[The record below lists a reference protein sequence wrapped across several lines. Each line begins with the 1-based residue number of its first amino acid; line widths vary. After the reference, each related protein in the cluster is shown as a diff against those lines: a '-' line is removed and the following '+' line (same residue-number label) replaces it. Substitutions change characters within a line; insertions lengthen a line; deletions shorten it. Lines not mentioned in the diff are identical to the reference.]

1 MEGIGGEISSKIR
14 AAIKSKLMEM
24 GAYVDEELPDYVMVM
39 VANKRSKS
47 QMADDLQ
54 LFLGKSTEQFTNWLQ
69 QVLSRLQEVAAVNS
83 KTLTDTK
90 KVQSRISSDEAAH
103 KVKSASKLKCEQV
116 TKPKPEHPQDRAG
129 SHRSEKKHTGVAISG
144 GGGGG
149 GGSSSGTKKDR
160 RNGSSG
166 SGAATEKS
174 KRVADG
180 KAPEPASAK
189 TKIVLM
195 NSDDDEED
203 FINIKADAE
212 AEALLKAELPASAK
226 RLQTV
231 TVAVTVRG
239 AETAQRQSCTS
250 PEAAA
255 RAEPRQ
261 RQLGAA
267 APVVNAVSARDVT
280 AAVAH
285 STSGARKVRPTV
297 RRVVTAPASVVAVAT
312 KRSAGEEDGRG
323 PAKRAAVCVSE
334 EAVSKRS
341 LASTVGVTDRLG
353 VRPSGGPSIKDRL
366 GTRGAVAVAAAA
378 SASDEPVS
386 RPGAR
391 NPTAAARE
399 PRPGGGKVTDRLGP
413 RPTGSGTASA
423 PEGSGTKSTATAES
437 GGLPT
442 RLRVT
447 DRLGT
452 RRGDAAREAG
462 TSRKRA
468 AEGGRDSLPEVAA
481 KRPAAEGPGSRLAR
495 RLRELAEGPGGGSA
509 RVAHVPPNNIRQGG
523 TSSGTGHADCRPSVN
538 SQVVPT
544 GARESV
550 AENRDVEGEVVP
562 AVALPSV
569 VRVTPRPRLPAS
581 MQANKNLLLKA
592 VAEAQRSVAAA
603 AASVVAS
610 ASGTVLSAVS
620 TVATRHRVEGRR
632 VAVRHREEE
641 EDEREQEGE
650 DNYRD
655 EALQNPEG
663 IFTRCFLNREN
674 FAVTVSNES
683 GAVGDSEED
692 EQFDDGRRRDCTLR
706 ELRGAGRQRPVVTTA
721 GKSAKAFMPADT
733 PQQITIQLS
742 PEGSRDGDSSSE
754 REDEEVAEIPPHSAA
769 GKDDT
774 RSYDGQPVFEDEDEE
789 EEGGP
794 VATVAAIRP
803 TVVTTVPHM
812 DMEPVA
818 RPNPQF
824 VVTLDGLDVSM
835 FPNAGTDDDE
845 GPADPGCPV
854 DRDVSKVD
862 SGSSGV
868 GRSAG
873 TPSTGRA
880 TIVQRVEPRLRL
892 GPMPS
897 NHHPQQQQL
906 QRGGGEVSSIGSS
919 SGSGIAPA
927 KTAERCKYWP
937 ACRMGGKCTF
947 HHPTQT
953 CRAFPACKFGEK
965 CLYIH
970 PNCKF
975 DAACT
980 RRDCPYTHSSPRLSA
995 AAATRGSAQSSSG
1008 TAVCRFFPGCTNP
1021 ACRFLHPKACKYGR
1035 YCVKP
1040 GCTFQHDGVPTTDK
1054 LKWVCPF
1061 RA

>member
-149 GGSSSGTKKDR
+149 GGSSGTKKDR

-231 TVAVTVRG
+231 AVAVTVRG

-323 PAKRAAVCVSE
+323 PAKRAAVCISE

-413 RPTGSGTASA
+413 RPTGSGTAIA
-423 PEGSGTKSTATAES
+423 PEGSVTKSTATAES

-442 RLRVT
+442 RLRVA

-523 TSSGTGHADCRPSVN
+523 TGTGSGTGHADCRPSVN

-544 GARESV
+544 GARESA

-603 AASVVAS
+603 AAAPVVAS
-610 ASGTVLSAVS
+610 ASGTVPSAVS
-620 TVATRHRVEGRR
+620 TVAARHRVEGRR
-632 VAVRHREEE
+632 VAVRHRVGSHREEE
-641 EDEREQEGE
+641 EDEREQEAE

-706 ELRGAGRQRPVVTTA
+706 ELRGAARQRPVVTTA

-754 REDEEVAEIPPHSAA
+754 REDEEVAEIPPHSSA

-789 EEGGP
+789 EEGGGRGDSRCRQTDSRHDS
-794 VATVAAIRP
+794 A
-803 TVVTTVPHM
+803 PHGHG
-812 DMEPVA
+812 A
-818 RPNPQF
+818 CC
-824 VVTLDGLDVSM
+824 T
-835 FPNAGTDDDE
+835 
-845 GPADPGCPV
+845 
-854 DRDVSKVD
+854 SK
-862 SGSSGV
+862 S
-868 GRSAG
+868 
-873 TPSTGRA
+873 
-880 TIVQRVEPRLRL
+880 
-892 GPMPS
+892 
-897 NHHPQQQQL
+897 
-906 QRGGGEVSSIGSS
+906 
-919 SGSGIAPA
+919 
-927 KTAERCKYWP
+927 
-937 ACRMGGKCTF
+937 
-947 HHPTQT
+947 
-953 CRAFPACKFGEK
+953 
-965 CLYIH
+965 
-970 PNCKF
+970 
-975 DAACT
+975 
-980 RRDCPYTHSSPRLSA
+980 
-995 AAATRGSAQSSSG
+995 
-1008 TAVCRFFPGCTNP
+1008 AVCCYIGWIGRFHVSE
-1021 ACRFLHPKACKYGR
+1021 CRYGR
-1035 YCVKP
+1035 
-1040 GCTFQHDGVPTTDK
+1040 
-1054 LKWVCPF
+1054 
-1061 RA
+1061 

>member
-103 KVKSASKLKCEQV
+103 KVKSGSKLKCEQV

-149 GGSSSGTKKDR
+149 GGGGSSGTKKDR

-226 RLQTV
+226 RLQAV
-231 TVAVTVRG
+231 AVAVTVRG

-280 AAVAH
+280 AAVVH

-423 PEGSGTKSTATAES
+423 PEGSGTKSTTSAES

-442 RLRVT
+442 RLRVA

-468 AEGGRDSLPEVAA
+468 AEGGRESLPEVAA

-523 TSSGTGHADCRPSVN
+523 TGSGTGHADCRPSVN

-544 GARESV
+544 GARESA

-603 AASVVAS
+603 AAAPVVAS
-610 ASGTVLSAVS
+610 ASGTVPSAVS
-620 TVATRHRVEGRR
+620 TVAARHRVEGRR
-632 VAVRHREEE
+632 VAVRHRVGSHREEE
-641 EDEREQEGE
+641 EDEREQEAE

-683 GAVGDSEED
+683 G
-692 EQFDDGRRRDCTLR
+692 
-706 ELRGAGRQRPVVTTA
+706 
-721 GKSAKAFMPADT
+721 
-733 PQQITIQLS
+733 
-742 PEGSRDGDSSSE
+742 DSSSE

-769 GKDDT
+769 GKEDT

-789 EEGGP
+789 EEGGA
-794 VATVAAIRP
+794 VATVAAVRP

-937 ACRMGGKCTF
+937 ACRMGGKCAF

-953 CRAFPACKFGEK
+953 CRVFPACKFGEK

>member
-90 KVQSRISSDEAAH
+90 KVQSRISLDEAAH

-129 SHRSEKKHTGVAISG
+129 SHRSEKKHTGVAVSG
-144 GGGGG
+144 GGGG
-149 GGSSSGTKKDR
+149 SGTKKDR

-174 KRVADG
+174 KRMADG
-180 KAPEPASAK
+180 KAPEP
-189 TKIVLM
+189 
-195 NSDDDEED
+195 
-203 FINIKADAE
+203 
-212 AEALLKAELPASAK
+212 
-226 RLQTV
+226 
-231 TVAVTVRG
+231 
-239 AETAQRQSCTS
+239 
-250 PEAAA
+250 
-255 RAEPRQ
+255 
-261 RQLGAA
+261 
-267 APVVNAVSARDVT
+267 
-280 AAVAH
+280 AH

-297 RRVVTAPASVVAVAT
+297 RRVVTAPASVVAMAT

-323 PAKRAAVCVSE
+323 PAKRAAVCVGE

-366 GTRGAVAVAAAA
+366 GTRGPVAVTAAA
-378 SASDEPVS
+378 SASAEPVS

-391 NPTAAARE
+391 NPTAAAGE

-413 RPTGSGTASA
+413 RPSGSGTASA
-423 PEGSGTKSTATAES
+423 PEGSGAKSSATAES
-437 GGLPT
+437 SGLPT
-442 RLRVT
+442 RLRVA

-468 AEGGRDSLPEVAA
+468 AEGGRDTLPEVAA
-481 KRPAAEGPGSRLAR
+481 KRPAVEGPGSRLAR

-523 TSSGTGHADCRPSVN
+523 SGTGTGTGHADCRPSVN

-610 ASGTVLSAVS
+610 ASGTVPSAVS
-620 TVATRHRVEGRR
+620 TVAARHRVEGRR
-632 VAVRHREEE
+632 VAVRHRVGSHQEEE
-641 EDEREQEGE
+641 EDELEQEGE

-655 EALQNPEG
+655 EAFQNPEG
-663 IFTRCFLNREN
+663 IFTRAFLNREN

-683 GAVGDSEED
+683 GAVGDSEVD
-692 EQFDDGRRRDCTLR
+692 EQFDDGRRRDCTLH
-706 ELRGAGRQRPVVTTA
+706 ELRGAGRRRPVVTTA

-774 RSYDGQPVFEDEDEE
+774 GSYDGQPVYEDEDEE

-794 VATVAAIRP
+794 VATVAAVRP

-812 DMEPVA
+812 DVEPVA

-862 SGSSGV
+862 SGSSSV
-868 GRSAG
+868 GRSVG

-906 QRGGGEVSSIGSS
+906 QRGGGELSSIGSS

-927 KTAERCKYWP
+927 KTTERCKYWP
-937 ACRMGGKCTF
+937 ACRMGGKCAF

-953 CRAFPACKFGEK
+953 CRVFPACKFGEK

-1008 TAVCRFFPGCTNP
+1008 TAVCRFFPGCTNA

>member
-149 GGSSSGTKKDR
+149 GGSSGTKKDR

-212 AEALLKAELPASAK
+212 A
-226 RLQTV
+226 
-231 TVAVTVRG
+231 
-239 AETAQRQSCTS
+239 
-250 PEAAA
+250 
-255 RAEPRQ
+255 
-261 RQLGAA
+261 
-267 APVVNAVSARDVT
+267 
-280 AAVAH
+280 AH

-323 PAKRAAVCVSE
+323 PAKRAAVCISE

-413 RPTGSGTASA
+413 RPTGSGTAIA
-423 PEGSGTKSTATAES
+423 PEGSVTKSTATAES

-442 RLRVT
+442 RLRVA

-523 TSSGTGHADCRPSVN
+523 TGTGSGTGHADCRPSVN

-544 GARESV
+544 GARESA

-603 AASVVAS
+603 AAAPVVAS
-610 ASGTVLSAVS
+610 ASGTVPSAVS
-620 TVATRHRVEGRR
+620 TVAARHRVEGRR
-632 VAVRHREEE
+632 VAVRHRVGSHREEE
-641 EDEREQEGE
+641 EDEREQEAE

-706 ELRGAGRQRPVVTTA
+706 ELRGAARQRPVVTTA

-754 REDEEVAEIPPHSAA
+754 REDEEVAEIPPHSSA

-789 EEGGP
+789 EEGGGRGDSRCRQTDSRHDS
-794 VATVAAIRP
+794 A
-803 TVVTTVPHM
+803 PHGHG
-812 DMEPVA
+812 A
-818 RPNPQF
+818 CC
-824 VVTLDGLDVSM
+824 T
-835 FPNAGTDDDE
+835 
-845 GPADPGCPV
+845 
-854 DRDVSKVD
+854 SK
-862 SGSSGV
+862 S
-868 GRSAG
+868 
-873 TPSTGRA
+873 
-880 TIVQRVEPRLRL
+880 
-892 GPMPS
+892 
-897 NHHPQQQQL
+897 
-906 QRGGGEVSSIGSS
+906 
-919 SGSGIAPA
+919 
-927 KTAERCKYWP
+927 
-937 ACRMGGKCTF
+937 
-947 HHPTQT
+947 
-953 CRAFPACKFGEK
+953 
-965 CLYIH
+965 
-970 PNCKF
+970 
-975 DAACT
+975 
-980 RRDCPYTHSSPRLSA
+980 
-995 AAATRGSAQSSSG
+995 
-1008 TAVCRFFPGCTNP
+1008 AVCCYIGWIGRFHVSE
-1021 ACRFLHPKACKYGR
+1021 CRYGR
-1035 YCVKP
+1035 
-1040 GCTFQHDGVPTTDK
+1040 
-1054 LKWVCPF
+1054 
-1061 RA
+1061 

>member
-103 KVKSASKLKCEQV
+103 KVKSGSKLKCEQV

-149 GGSSSGTKKDR
+149 GGGGSSGTKKDR

-212 AEALLKAELPASAK
+212 A
-226 RLQTV
+226 V
-231 TVAVTVRG
+231 
-239 AETAQRQSCTS
+239 
-250 PEAAA
+250 
-255 RAEPRQ
+255 
-261 RQLGAA
+261 
-267 APVVNAVSARDVT
+267 
-280 AAVAH
+280 H

-423 PEGSGTKSTATAES
+423 PEGSGTKSTTSAES

-442 RLRVT
+442 RLRVA

-468 AEGGRDSLPEVAA
+468 AEGGRESLPEVAA

-523 TSSGTGHADCRPSVN
+523 TGSGTGHADCRPSVN

-544 GARESV
+544 GARESA

-603 AASVVAS
+603 AAAPVVAS
-610 ASGTVLSAVS
+610 ASGTVPSAVS
-620 TVATRHRVEGRR
+620 TVAARHRVEGRR
-632 VAVRHREEE
+632 VAVRHRVGSHREEE
-641 EDEREQEGE
+641 EDEREQEAE

-706 ELRGAGRQRPVVTTA
+706 ELRGAARQRPVVTTA
-721 GKSAKAFMPADT
+721 SKSVKAFMPADT

-769 GKDDT
+769 GKEDT

-789 EEGGP
+789 EEGGA
-794 VATVAAIRP
+794 VATVAAVRP

-937 ACRMGGKCTF
+937 ACRMGGKCAF

-953 CRAFPACKFGEK
+953 CRVFPACKFGEK

>member
-149 GGSSSGTKKDR
+149 GGSSGTKKDR

-231 TVAVTVRG
+231 AVAVTVRG

-323 PAKRAAVCVSE
+323 PAKRAAVCISE

-413 RPTGSGTASA
+413 RPTGSGTAIA
-423 PEGSGTKSTATAES
+423 PEGSVTKSTATAES

-442 RLRVT
+442 RLRVA

-523 TSSGTGHADCRPSVN
+523 TGTGSGTGHADCRPSVN

-544 GARESV
+544 GARESA

-603 AASVVAS
+603 AAAPVVAS
-610 ASGTVLSAVS
+610 ASGTVPSAVS
-620 TVATRHRVEGRR
+620 TVAARHRVEGRR
-632 VAVRHREEE
+632 VAVRHRVGSHREEE
-641 EDEREQEGE
+641 EDEREQEAE

-683 GAVGDSEED
+683 G
-692 EQFDDGRRRDCTLR
+692 
-706 ELRGAGRQRPVVTTA
+706 
-721 GKSAKAFMPADT
+721 
-733 PQQITIQLS
+733 
-742 PEGSRDGDSSSE
+742 DSSSE
-754 REDEEVAEIPPHSAA
+754 REDEEVAEIPPHSSA

-789 EEGGP
+789 EEGGGRGDSRCRQTDSRHDS
-794 VATVAAIRP
+794 A
-803 TVVTTVPHM
+803 PHGHG
-812 DMEPVA
+812 A
-818 RPNPQF
+818 CC
-824 VVTLDGLDVSM
+824 T
-835 FPNAGTDDDE
+835 
-845 GPADPGCPV
+845 
-854 DRDVSKVD
+854 SK
-862 SGSSGV
+862 S
-868 GRSAG
+868 
-873 TPSTGRA
+873 
-880 TIVQRVEPRLRL
+880 
-892 GPMPS
+892 
-897 NHHPQQQQL
+897 
-906 QRGGGEVSSIGSS
+906 
-919 SGSGIAPA
+919 
-927 KTAERCKYWP
+927 
-937 ACRMGGKCTF
+937 
-947 HHPTQT
+947 
-953 CRAFPACKFGEK
+953 
-965 CLYIH
+965 
-970 PNCKF
+970 
-975 DAACT
+975 
-980 RRDCPYTHSSPRLSA
+980 
-995 AAATRGSAQSSSG
+995 
-1008 TAVCRFFPGCTNP
+1008 AVCCYIGWIGRFHVSE
-1021 ACRFLHPKACKYGR
+1021 CRYGR
-1035 YCVKP
+1035 
-1040 GCTFQHDGVPTTDK
+1040 
-1054 LKWVCPF
+1054 
-1061 RA
+1061 